1 MNPRPRLLVLGIALG
16 LALAFSVPPVT
27 AGAAGRPE
35 VAGAPTLPQSAAAQA
50 SAQWLARQLTPGG
63 WVPNASD
70 QPSPSFTVNTV
81 LALAAARV
89 DPAGVHAALAYLA
102 TDVDGYVTQNG
113 ADGPGQLALLIL
125 AAEAGGADP
134 TDFGGTNLVARLLAT
149 EQPSGLF
156 GTETQVAN
164 YAAGNYEQGLALQ
177 ALGVAGVR
185 GGSRLAAAVHYL
197 VDQQCADGG
206 WSFTAQATDT
216 CVVSATDFTG
226 PDTNSTAQAV
236 QGLAAQGAVTPAVAS
251 GALGFYAAGQD
262 TDGGWSYYPSSAG
275 APQSTD
281 PDSTAFVIQALV
293 ALGRSPSGPD
303 FVHGSADPVSALL
316 AFQLTSGPGAGAFE
330 SSYAPGSP
338 DVTASFQAT
347 PAVAGVSF
355 AYPLGLSDGAYW
367 LVASDGVV
375 ASLGGAAFHGSMGG
389 QPLNAPIVGLA
400 ATPDGGGYWEVA
412 SDGGIFAFGDAAYQG
427 SLPHLGVTVD
437 DIVGIAAAPA
447 GGGYWAVAADG
458 GVFAFGTAAFHGS
471 IGGQPLVRP
480 VVGMASTPDGGG
492 YWEAAADSG
501 VFAFGTARFSPLPPT
516 VIAAGATGIVA
527 GPSIV
532 GVAVPGRT
540 ITATTT

>member
-262 TDGGWSYYPSSAG
+262 ADGGWSYYPSSAG

-347 PAVAGVSF
+347 AAVAGVSF

-389 QPLNAPIVGLA
+389 QPLNAPIVGMA

>member
-262 TDGGWSYYPSSAG
+262 ADGGWSYYPSSAG

-389 QPLNAPIVGLA
+389 QPLNAPIVGMA

>member
-262 TDGGWSYYPSSAG
+262 ADGGWSYYPSSAG

-347 PAVAGVSF
+347 AAVAGVSF
-355 AYPLGLSDGAYW
+355 AYPLGLSDSAYW

-389 QPLNAPIVGLA
+389 QPLNAPIVGMA

>member
-35 VAGAPTLPQSAAAQA
+35 VAGAPTLLQSAAAQA

-262 TDGGWSYYPSSAG
+262 ADGGWSYYPSSAG

-389 QPLNAPIVGLA
+389 QPLNAPIVGMA

>member
-226 PDTNSTAQAV
+226 PDTNSTAPAV

-262 TDGGWSYYPSSAG
+262 ADGGWSYYPSSAG

-347 PAVAGVSF
+347 AAVAGVSF

>member
-236 QGLAAQGAVTPAVAS
+236 LGLAAQGAVTPAVAS

-262 TDGGWSYYPSSAG
+262 ADGGWSYYPSSAG

-389 QPLNAPIVGLA
+389 QPLNAPIVGMA

>member
-35 VAGAPTLPQSAAAQA
+35 VAGAPTLLQSAAAQA

-134 TDFGGTNLVARLLAT
+134 TDFGGTDLVARLLAT

-262 TDGGWSYYPSSAG
+262 ADGGWSYYPSSTG

-281 PDSTAFVIQALV
+281 PDSTAFVIQALI
-293 ALGRSPSGPD
+293 ALGRSPSGPG
-303 FVHGSADPVSALL
+303 FVHGSSDPVSALL

-389 QPLNAPIVGLA
+389 QPLNAPIVGMA